1 MQITGKIKKVF
12 DEQTFS
18 SGFRKK
24 ELVVVTQEQYPQQI
38 LIEFVQDKVDL
49 LSGLNDGD
57 DVTVSINVK
66 GREWVNAEGVSKYF
80 NSIQG
85 WRVEKSTQSLNGTNQ
100 ESSENNS
107 KEVDLNTDENEID
120 DLPF

>member
-1 MQITGKIKKVF
+1 
-12 DEQTFS
+12 TFS